1 MTRLTDIIK
10 ESVFCK
16 IFQLYVITSLKFFEL
31 QIYAEKIRS
40 VSEFN
45 REGLSDIVWFL
56 EI

>member
-45 REGLSDIVWFL
+45 REGLSDIV
-56 EI
+56 